1 MALLRIIKITLLPI
15 NEVINMHFKLIKQK
29 INNMF
34 YIINIIKRISI
45 IFKLYRLALHNYS
58 IVLVYQYN
66 YIFLF
71 SEIKAILS
79 TCPII
84 MI

>member
-66 YIFLF
+66 YIFIF